1 MTQLVCPLCGR
12 HVSLKYF
19 DPSDFDA
26 DILGV
31 EMTGLGRGRGFA
43 VTDRFSLLGDSQVT
57 SMIKDRCY
65 EIIRVIE
72 GVEPVSGIQ
81 AQKFIK
87 SNAEWAAW
95 GKSAQAEMTEKDQ
108 EISRLNAKVT
118 ELRGKVE
125 ALEECDVDDDSAAAA
140 ENERLLRWINKSCN
154 THYSDLG
161 DAVDYLLEG
170 V

>member
-1 MTQLVCPLCGR
+1 MN
-12 HVSLKYF
+12 YF
-19 DPSDFDA
+19 DPSNFDA

-43 VTDRFSLLGDSQVT
+43 VTGRFSLLGDSEVT
-57 SMIKDRCY
+57 RMIKDRCY
-65 EIIRVIE
+65 EIIRLVE

-95 GKSAQAEMTEKDQ
+95 GKSTQAEMAERDQ
-108 EISRLNAKVT
+108 QISRLNAKIT
-118 ELRGKVE
+118 ELTGKVE
-125 ALEECDVDDDSAAAA
+125 ELEECDADDASAAAA

-154 THYSDLG
+154 THYNDLG